1 MSIDLLKER
10 TITIETPEKIQFVY
24 SISELGTRIAAYV
37 LDLLI
42 QTVVILLVFFL
53 LLGGTIYSM
62 SQDDDLIG
70 NTSKAF
76 FLLMV
81 FIIRWVYFVLFEVIM
96 EGQSP
101 GKKAMR
107 IRVIRSNGE
116 ALDFETIVL
125 RNLLRV
131 VDSIPIPLIP
141 VVGAFV
147 AMMDSKSRRLG
158 DIVADTIVV
167 HEIKFDLKEPDFS
180 VKLSHDRGRMEN
192 LKAKLNENELY
203 IIRRFLNERTR
214 LKAGREMEV
223 ALKLAQQVREKLKIQ
238 EDIDQPISFLERVY
252 REHGS

>member
-1 MSIDLLKER
+1 MKER

-42 QTVVILLVFFL
+42 QTAIILLVFFL
-53 LLGGTIYSM
+53 MLGGTIFSM
-62 SQDDDLIG
+62 SQDDDAIG
-70 NTSKAF
+70 NTSRAF
-76 FLLMV
+76 FLLMI

-101 GKKAMR
+101 GKRAMR

-131 VDSIPIPLIP
+131 VDSLPFPFIPL
-141 VVGAFV
+141 VGAFV
-147 AMMDSKSRRLG
+147 AMIDSKSRRLG

-167 HEIKFDLKEPDFS
+167 HEIKFDLKEPDFN
-180 VKLSHDRGRMEN
+180 VKLSHDRERMEN
-192 LKAKLNENELY
+192 LKAKLSENELY
-203 IIRRFLNERTR
+203 IIRRFLNERAK
-214 LKAGREMEV
+214 LKAGREEEV
-223 ALKLAQQVREKLKIQ
+223 ALKLARQVREKLKIQ